1 MTEAPQHLLPAAVW
15 QDVTAR
21 YHGDAR
27 QRPPVWEL
35 PVGPLALQVMRRDG
49 GWCWRC
55 PYVRGWTALAAG
67 DERDAFAAARRA
79 MGGVLRQLTDDA
91 YGVGGMR

>member
-1 MTEAPQHLLPAAVW
+1 MTDSPAHLLPAAVW

-35 PVGPLALQVMRRDG
+35 PIGPLALQVMHGDE

-67 DERDAFAAARRA
+67 DEREALAVARRA
-79 MGGVLRQLTDDA
+79 LGSLLMRLSFETED
-91 YGVGGMR
+91 VGGER